1 MGPFRLAGIDVT
13 ARIVILTGERGV
25 GKSTVCHE
33 TVILAQG
40 KGYTCGGLITISR
53 PDGARDVLDV
63 RNGDTRRLTLPPDE
77 EPAVIQG
84 RFRFDPAT
92 LAWGNEVLARATPC
106 HLLVVDELGP
116 LEMESGAG
124 WAKAFVALHG
134 SNFALA
140 LVVVRPELLA
150 PMQVR
155 LPPGATTVLTVTP
168 DNRDALPALL
178 LAMLEKECDRK

>member
-1 MGPFRLAGIDVT
+1 MT
-13 ARIVILTGERGV
+13 ARGVILTGERGV

-33 TVILAQG
+33 AATLAKG
-40 KGYTCGGLITISR
+40 KGYTCGGLVTLSR

-63 RNGDTRRLTLPPDE
+63 RSGDTRRLTLPSDAQ
-77 EPAVIQG
+77 PAVIQG

-92 LAWGNEVLARATPC
+92 LAWGNEVLARAAPC

-124 WAKAFVALHG
+124 WAKAFGALHG
-134 SNFALA
+134 GHFALA
-140 LVVVRPELLA
+140 LVVVRPELLV

-168 DNRDALPALL
+168 DNRDALPVLL
-178 LAMLEKECDRK
+178 VAMLEKERNKK